1 MDPVIVVH
9 GGAWDIPPGLL
20 EPSILGVRRA
30 ASEGYRMLETGASAL
45 DAVER
50 AVMVMEDDPAFNA
63 GVGSVLNEE
72 GQVEMD
78 AMVMD
83 GSSLKFGSVAAVRR
97 VKNPIS
103 LARAIMERT
112 SDLMFVSEGA
122 ERVAMELGI
131 PLVDPRTLIV
141 ERQLRTWRERS
152 SKQEGTVG
160 AVAIDRDG
168 RIAAATSTGGKPMKK
183 PGRVGDTPL
192 IGCGAYANG
201 IGGASSTGQGGPI
214 MRVMLSRL
222 AVDMLTGLD
231 PIEAA
236 RRSLSVMAD
245 RTGGWGGII
254 VLDRRGRI
262 GYAHTSKRMAVAYSM
277 GGEIVAKISS
287 LE

>member
-20 EPSILGVRRA
+20 EPSILCVRRA

>member
-1 MDPVIVVH
+1 
-9 GGAWDIPPGLL
+9 
-20 EPSILGVRRA
+20 
-30 ASEGYRMLETGASAL
+30 
-45 DAVER
+45 
-50 AVMVMEDDPAFNA
+50 
-63 GVGSVLNEE
+63 
-72 GQVEMD
+72 
-78 AMVMD
+78 
-83 GSSLKFGSVAAVRR
+83 
-97 VKNPIS
+97 
-103 LARAIMERT
+103 
-112 SDLMFVSEGA
+112 
-122 ERVAMELGI
+122 
-131 PLVDPRTLIV
+131 
-141 ERQLRTWRERS
+141 
-152 SKQEGTVG
+152 
-160 AVAIDRDG
+160 
-168 RIAAATSTGGKPMKK
+168 MKK

>member
-63 GVGSVLNEE
+63 GVGSVLNEG

-160 AVAIDRDG
+160 AVAIDREG
-168 RIAAATSTGGKPMKK
+168 QTAAATPTGGKPTKK

>member
-63 GVGSVLNEE
+63 GVGSVLNEG